1 MAPRVPSTPVK
12 SSRYEEGHLM
22 LLAIDVGNTNIVF
35 ALCDGDVIAQRWRI
49 STDGQRTADEYA
61 VWLHQLMALE
71 GVAMGSVDAAII
83 STVVPQ
89 TLFNL
94 QRLCRKYFSVE
105 PEVVAIGAINL
116 GLTIALPNPAEVGAD
131 RLVNAV
137 AAHALWPGNLII
149 VDFGTATTFDV
160 VSADGAYQ
168 GGAIAPG
175 INLSMDALYQAAAK
189 LPRIAVEPPP
199 GNLGAIGKGTV
210 HAMQSGVFWGYVGL
224 IEGLVTRLCQEIV
237 GPVTVIATGGLATLF
252 QRHTT
257 AIAHVDGDLTIKG
270 LIRLHQLNAKNPT

>member
-1 MAPRVPSTPVK
+1 
-12 SSRYEEGHLM
+12 M

-35 ALCDGDVIAQRWRI
+35 ALCDGNVIAQRWRI

-94 QRLCRKYFSVE
+94 QRLCRKYFEVE
-105 PEVVAIGAINL
+105 PEVVAIGEINL
-116 GLTIALPNPAEVGAD
+116 GLAIDLPNPAEVGAD

-137 AAHALWPGNLII
+137 AAHALWPGHLII

-189 LPRIAVEPPP
+189 LPRIAVEPPT
-199 GNLGAIGKGTV
+199 GNGGAIGKGTV

-224 IEGLVTRLCQEIV
+224 IEGLVTRLSREIA

-270 LIRLHQLNAKNPT
+270 LIRLHQLNAKNPD

>member
-1 MAPRVPSTPVK
+1 
-12 SSRYEEGHLM
+12 M

-35 ALCDGDVIAQRWRI
+35 ALCEGAEIIHRWRI

-71 GVAMGSVDAAII
+71 GVAMGVVDAGII
-83 STVVPQ
+83 STVVPA

-105 PEVVAIGAINL
+105 PLVVAVGGINL
-116 GLTIALPNPAEVGAD
+116 GLAINLPNPAEVGAD

-137 AAHALWPGNLII
+137 AAHALWPGDLII

-199 GNLGAIGKGTV
+199 GDAGAIGKGTI

-224 IEGLVTRLCQEIV
+224 IEGLVARMSREIP

-252 QRHTT
+252 QRHTP
-257 AIAHVDGDLTIKG
+257 AIAHVDGDLTIRG
-270 LIRLHQLNAKNPT
+270 LIRLHQLNVHQPNAKLSPE

>member
-1 MAPRVPSTPVK
+1 MSWLLIDNSNTRTKFALGNESGLQTWRGVLATADVSPESIE
-12 SSRYEEGHLM
+12 S
-22 LLAIDVGNTNIVF
+22 LLAGVEF
-35 ALCDGDVIAQRWRI
+35 EAVII
-49 STDGQRTADEYA
+49 CS
-61 VWLHQLMALE
+61 
-71 GVAMGSVDAAII
+71 
-83 STVVPQ
+83 VVPAKAEILRQ
-89 TLFNL
+89 FFDGRYPLHFL
-94 QRLCRKYFSVE
+94 DHRSPLGM
-105 PEVVAIGAINL
+105 AIDYP
-116 GLTIALPNPAEVGAD
+116 LPTQIGAD
-131 RLVNAV
+131 RLANAAGV
-137 AAHALWPGNLII
+137 VSRHGAPAI
-149 VDFGTATTFDV
+149 VIDFGTATTFDV

-168 GGAIAPG
+168 GGVISPG

-224 IEGLVTRLCQEIV
+224 VEGLVARLSQEIV
-237 GPVTVIATGGLATLF
+237 GPATVVATGGLATLF

>member
-1 MAPRVPSTPVK
+1 
-12 SSRYEEGHLM
+12 M

-35 ALCDGDVIAQRWRI
+35 ALCAGDAIVHRWRI

-71 GVAMGSVDAAII
+71 DVAMAAVDAAII
-83 STVVPQ
+83 STVVPA

-94 QRLCRKYFSVE
+94 QRLCRKYFRVE
-105 PEVVAIGAINL
+105 PLVVALGEIDL
-116 GLTIALPNPAEVGAD
+116 GLAIALPNPAEVGAD

-137 AAHALWPGNLII
+137 AAHAIWPGDLII

-160 VSADGAYQ
+160 VSATGAYQ

-199 GNLGAIGKGTV
+199 EGLGAIGKGTV

-224 IEGLVTRLCQEIV
+224 IEGLVERISRELPAT
-237 GPVTVIATGGLATLF
+237 PTVIATGGLATLF
-252 QRHTT
+252 QRHTP
-257 AIAHVDGDLTIKG
+257 AIAHVDGDLTIRG
-270 LIRLHQLNAKNPT
+270 LVRLHQLNAKNP

>member
-1 MAPRVPSTPVK
+1 
-12 SSRYEEGHLM
+12 M

-35 ALCDGDVIAQRWRI
+35 ALCAGEEIVHRWRI

-94 QRLCRKYFSVE
+94 QRLCRKYFQVE
-105 PEVVAIGAINL
+105 PEMRID
-116 GLTIALPNPAEVGAD
+116 LPNPAEVGAD

-137 AAHALWPGNLII
+137 AAHVQWPGNLII

-160 VSADGAYQ
+160 VSVDGAYQ

-189 LPRIAVEPPP
+189 LPRIAVEPPT
-199 GNLGAIGKGTV
+199 GNGGAIGKGTV

-224 IEGLVTRLCQEIV
+224 VEGLVTRLCQEIV

>member
-1 MAPRVPSTPVK
+1 
-12 SSRYEEGHLM
+12 M

-35 ALCDGDVIAQRWRI
+35 ALCEGDAIMHRWRI

-71 GVAMGSVDAAII
+71 GVAMGIVDAAII
-83 STVVPQ
+83 STVVPP

-94 QRLCRKYFSVE
+94 QRLCRKYFNVE
-105 PEVVAIGAINL
+105 PLVVAVGQIDM
-116 GLTIALPNPAEVGAD
+116 GLDIALPNPAEVGAD

-137 AAHALWPGNLII
+137 AAHDEWAGDLII
-149 VDFGTATTFDV
+149 IDFGTATTFDV
-160 VSADGAYQ
+160 VSATGAYQ

-199 GNLGAIGKGTV
+199 EGLGAIGKGTV
-210 HAMQSGVFWGYVGL
+210 HAMQSGLFWGYVGL
-224 IEGLVTRLCQEIV
+224 IEGLVARLSAEL
-237 GPVTVIATGGLATLF
+237 PAPPTVIATGGLATLF

-257 AIAHVDGDLTIKG
+257 AIAHVDGDLTIRG
-270 LIRLHQLNAKNPT
+270 LIHLHNLNAKRN

>member
-1 MAPRVPSTPVK
+1 
-12 SSRYEEGHLM
+12 M

-35 ALCDGDVIAQRWRI
+35 ALCEGETIAHRWRI

-61 VWLHQLMALE
+61 VWLHQLMLLE
-71 GVAMGSVDAAII
+71 GLDRAYIDAAII

-94 QRLCRKYFSVE
+94 QRLCRKYYAVE
-105 PEVVAIGAINL
+105 PLVVAVGAIDL
-116 GLTIALPNPAEVGAD
+116 GLRIALPNPAEVGAD
-131 RLVNAV
+131 RLVNAI
-137 AAHALWPGNLII
+137 AAHAQWPGHLII

-160 VSADGAYQ
+160 VSVDGAYQ

-189 LPRIAVEPPP
+189 LPRIAVEPP
-199 GNLGAIGKGTV
+199 GEGLGAIGKGTV
-210 HAMQSGVFWGYVGL
+210 HAMQSGLFWGYVGL
-224 IEGLVTRLCQEIV
+224 IEGLVARLKAELP

-252 QRHTT
+252 NRHTP
-257 AIAHVDGDLTIKG
+257 AIDHVDGDLTIRG
-270 LIRLHQLNAKNPT
+270 LIRLAALNHTPSQMSTPTA